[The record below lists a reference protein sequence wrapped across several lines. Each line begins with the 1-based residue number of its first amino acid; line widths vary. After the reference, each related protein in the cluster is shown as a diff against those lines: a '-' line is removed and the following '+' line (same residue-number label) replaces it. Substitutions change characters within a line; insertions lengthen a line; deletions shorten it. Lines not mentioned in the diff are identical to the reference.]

1 MKKKSLDKYSF
12 GRKNS
17 EGYLDLTAF
26 YAIVNI
32 EGNEPIMDNEMILD
46 LTQDEVSENVQEQ
59 TEEQTEKKKR
69 KFNPDSARFY
79 RLLNAIFTICSLAG
93 FHVEGHIK
101 LKDLKTG
108 KIWY

>member
-1 MKKKSLDKYSF
+1 MKNSLDKYSF

-26 YAIVNI
+26 YAIVNV
-32 EGNEPIMDNEMILD
+32 EGNESVMDNEMILD
-46 LTQDEVSENVQEQ
+46 LTQDEVSENVVEQ
-59 TEEQTEKKKR
+59 TEEQPEKKKR

>member
-1 MKKKSLDKYSF
+1 MKKNPVDKHSF

-26 YAIVNI
+26 YAIVNV
-32 EGNEPIMDNEMILD
+32 EGNELVMDNEMVLD
-46 LTQDEVSENVQEQ
+46 FTQDEASGNVVEQ
-59 TEEQTEKKKR
+59 TEEKKKR

>member
-1 MKKKSLDKYSF
+1 MKKNPVDKYSF

-26 YAIVNI
+26 YAIVNV
-32 EGNEPIMDNEMILD
+32 EGNELVMDNEMILD
-46 LTQDEVSENVQEQ
+46 FTQDEASGNVVEQ
-59 TEEQTEKKKR
+59 TEQTEEKKKR